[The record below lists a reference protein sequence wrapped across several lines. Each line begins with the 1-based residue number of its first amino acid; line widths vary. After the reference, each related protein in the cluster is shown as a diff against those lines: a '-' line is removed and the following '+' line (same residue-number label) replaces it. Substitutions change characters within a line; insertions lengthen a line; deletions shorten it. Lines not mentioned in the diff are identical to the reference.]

1 MHDLTQGA
9 RFWMSIMDA
18 RTVNLP
24 GRGRLT
30 VMMIKQLVLAALSA
44 TLLGGVAHAAPP
56 PSDSGGHGAEAPA
69 QNQRRRSLTSST
81 DFVPLA
87 PLTATLQ
94 ADYRL
99 RGILQIE
106 AGLEIPDSRLRA
118 RAETMMPRLRNAYVT
133 QLSIYAGANYR
144 YGELPDADRIS
155 TMLQRATDD
164 VLGQE
169 GARVLIGMIVIH
181 DR

>member
-1 MHDLTQGA
+1 MTIRQTLFA
-9 RFWMSIMDA
+9 AFA
-18 RTVNLP
+18 
-24 GRGRLT
+24 
-30 VMMIKQLVLAALSA
+30 LALAGTA
-44 TLLGGVAHAAPP
+44 TAHASPP
-56 PSDSGGHGAEAPA
+56 PSDHGGGHGEQPQQA
-69 QNQRRRSLTSST
+69 QRGRSITSSP

-118 RAETMMPRLRNAYVT
+118 RAEEMMPRLRNAYVT

-144 YGELPDADRIS
+144 YGEMPDAERIS
-155 TMLQRATDD
+155 MMLQRATDE

-169 GARVLIGMIVIH
+169 GARVLLGMVVIH

>member
-1 MHDLTQGA
+1 MTIRQTL
-9 RFWMSIMDA
+9 
-18 RTVNLP
+18 
-24 GRGRLT
+24 
-30 VMMIKQLVLAALSA
+30 LAAFALALSSA
-44 TLLGGVAHAAPP
+44 ASAHASPP
-56 PSDSGGHGAEAPA
+56 PSSGDGHGAPPQQA
-69 QNQRRRSLTSST
+69 QRGRSITSSP

-118 RAETMMPRLRNAYVT
+118 RAEEMMPRLRNAYVT

-144 YGELPDADRIS
+144 YGEMPDAERIS
-155 TMLQRATDD
+155 MMLQRATDE

-169 GARVLIGMIVIH
+169 GARVLLGMVVIH

>member
-1 MHDLTQGA
+1 MTIRQTLFA
-9 RFWMSIMDA
+9 A
-18 RTVNLP
+18 
-24 GRGRLT
+24 
-30 VMMIKQLVLAALSA
+30 LVLAFAGTAS
-44 TLLGGVAHAAPP
+44 AHASPP
-56 PSDSGGHGAEAPA
+56 PSSGDGHGAPP
-69 QNQRRRSLTSST
+69 QQTQRGRSITSSP

-118 RAETMMPRLRNAYVT
+118 RAEEMMPRLRNAYVT

-144 YGELPDADRIS
+144 YGEMPDAERIS
-155 TMLQRATDD
+155 VMLQRATDE

-169 GARVLIGMIVIH
+169 GARVLLGMVVIH

>member
-1 MHDLTQGA
+1 MTIRQML
-9 RFWMSIMDA
+9 
-18 RTVNLP
+18 
-24 GRGRLT
+24 
-30 VMMIKQLVLAALSA
+30 LAALA
-44 TLLGGVAHAAPP
+44 LTLAGTAPALASPP
-56 PSDSGGHGAEAPA
+56 PSDHGGAEGAAAPQA
-69 QNQRRRSLTSST
+69 QRGRSITSSP

-106 AGLEIPDSRLRA
+106 AGLEIPDRRLRTQ
-118 RAETMMPRLRNAYVT
+118 AEDMMPRLRNAYVT

-144 YGELPDADRIS
+144 YGEMPDADRIS
-155 TMLQRATDD
+155 MMLQQATDE

-169 GARVLIGMIVIH
+169 GARVLLGMVVIH
-181 DR
+181 ER

>member
-1 MHDLTQGA
+1 MTIRQTL
-9 RFWMSIMDA
+9 
-18 RTVNLP
+18 
-24 GRGRLT
+24 
-30 VMMIKQLVLAALSA
+30 LAAFALALSNA
-44 TLLGGVAHAAPP
+44 ASAHASPP
-56 PSDSGGHGAEAPA
+56 PSSGDGHGAPPQQA
-69 QNQRRRSLTSST
+69 QRGRSITSSP

-118 RAETMMPRLRNAYVT
+118 RAEEMMPRLRNAYVT

-144 YGELPDADRIS
+144 YGEMPDAERIS
-155 TMLQRATDD
+155 MMLQRATDE
-164 VLGQE
+164 VLGQK
-169 GARVLIGMIVIH
+169 GARVLLGMVVIH

>member
-1 MHDLTQGA
+1 MTIRQTLIA
-9 RFWMSIMDA
+9 A
-18 RTVNLP
+18 
-24 GRGRLT
+24 
-30 VMMIKQLVLAALSA
+30 LVLALASA
-44 TLLGGVAHAAPP
+44 ASAYASPP
-56 PSDSGGHGAEAPA
+56 PAADDGHGAP
-69 QNQRRRSLTSST
+69 QQQTQRGRSITSSP
-81 DFVPLA
+81 DFVPLV

-118 RAETMMPRLRNAYVT
+118 RAEEMMPRLRNAYVT

-144 YGELPDADRIS
+144 YGEMPDAERIS
-155 TMLQRATDD
+155 MMLQRATDE

-169 GARVLIGMIVIH
+169 GARVLLGMVVIH

>member
-1 MHDLTQGA
+1 MTIRQTLFA
-9 RFWMSIMDA
+9 AFA
-18 RTVNLP
+18 
-24 GRGRLT
+24 
-30 VMMIKQLVLAALSA
+30 LALAGTA
-44 TLLGGVAHAAPP
+44 AAHASPP
-56 PSDSGGHGAEAPA
+56 PAADDGHGAPA
-69 QNQRRRSLTSST
+69 QQTQRGRSITSSP

-118 RAETMMPRLRNAYVT
+118 RAEEMMPRLRNAYVT

-144 YGELPDADRIS
+144 YGELPDAERIS
-155 TMLQRATDD
+155 MMLQRATDD

-169 GARVLIGMIVIH
+169 GARVLLGMVVIH

>member
-1 MHDLTQGA
+1 MTIRQTL
-9 RFWMSIMDA
+9 
-18 RTVNLP
+18 
-24 GRGRLT
+24 
-30 VMMIKQLVLAALSA
+30 LAAFALALSSA
-44 TLLGGVAHAAPP
+44 ALAHASPP
-56 PSDSGGHGAEAPA
+56 PSSGDGHGAPPQLA
-69 QNQRRRSLTSST
+69 QRGRSITSSP

-118 RAETMMPRLRNAYVT
+118 RAEEMMPRLRNAYVT

-144 YGELPDADRIS
+144 YGEMPDAERIS
-155 TMLQRATDD
+155 VMLQRATDE

-169 GARVLIGMIVIH
+169 GARVLLGMVVIH

>member
-1 MHDLTQGA
+1 MKIRQTL
-9 RFWMSIMDA
+9 
-18 RTVNLP
+18 
-24 GRGRLT
+24 
-30 VMMIKQLVLAALSA
+30 LAAFALALTSA
-44 TLLGGVAHAAPP
+44 ASAHASPP
-56 PSDSGGHGAEAPA
+56 PSSGDGHGAPPQQA
-69 QNQRRRSLTSST
+69 QRGRSITSSP

-118 RAETMMPRLRNAYVT
+118 RAEEMMPRLRNAYVT

-144 YGELPDADRIS
+144 YGEMPDAERIS
-155 TMLQRATDD
+155 MMLQRATDE

-169 GARVLIGMIVIH
+169 GARVLLGMVVIH

>member
-1 MHDLTQGA
+1 MTIRQTL
-9 RFWMSIMDA
+9 
-18 RTVNLP
+18 
-24 GRGRLT
+24 
-30 VMMIKQLVLAALSA
+30 LAAFALALSSA
-44 TLLGGVAHAAPP
+44 ASAHASPP
-56 PSDSGGHGAEAPA
+56 PSSGDGHGAPPQQA
-69 QNQRRRSLTSST
+69 QRGRSITSSP

-118 RAETMMPRLRNAYVT
+118 RAEEMMPRLHNAYVT

-144 YGELPDADRIS
+144 YGEMPDAERIS
-155 TMLQRATDD
+155 MMLQRATDE

-169 GARVLIGMIVIH
+169 GARVLLGMVVIH

>member
-1 MHDLTQGA
+1 MTIRQTLLA
-9 RFWMSIMDA
+9 AFA
-18 RTVNLP
+18 
-24 GRGRLT
+24 
-30 VMMIKQLVLAALSA
+30 LVLSSAAS
-44 TLLGGVAHAAPP
+44 VHASPP
-56 PSDSGGHGAEAPA
+56 PSSGDGHGAPPQQA
-69 QNQRRRSLTSST
+69 QRGRSITSSP

-118 RAETMMPRLRNAYVT
+118 RAEEMMPRLRNAYVT

-144 YGELPDADRIS
+144 YGEMPDAERIS
-155 TMLQRATDD
+155 MMLQRATDE

-169 GARVLIGMIVIH
+169 GARVLLGMVVIH

>member
-1 MHDLTQGA
+1 MTIRQTLFA
-9 RFWMSIMDA
+9 A
-18 RTVNLP
+18 
-24 GRGRLT
+24 
-30 VMMIKQLVLAALSA
+30 LVLALAGTAS
-44 TLLGGVAHAAPP
+44 AHASPP
-56 PSDSGGHGAEAPA
+56 PSSGDGHGAPP
-69 QNQRRRSLTSST
+69 QQTQRGRSITSSP

-118 RAETMMPRLRNAYVT
+118 RAEEMMPRLRNAYVT

-144 YGELPDADRIS
+144 YGEMPDAERIS
-155 TMLQRATDD
+155 VMLQRATDE

-169 GARVLIGMIVIH
+169 GARVLLGMVVIH

>member
-1 MHDLTQGA
+1 MTIRQT
-9 RFWMSIMDA
+9 F
-18 RTVNLP
+18 
-24 GRGRLT
+24 
-30 VMMIKQLVLAALSA
+30 LAAFAL
-44 TLLGGVAHAAPP
+44 TLTSVASAHASPP
-56 PSDSGGHGAEAPA
+56 PSSGDGHGAPP
-69 QNQRRRSLTSST
+69 QQTQRGRSITSSP

-118 RAETMMPRLRNAYVT
+118 RAEEMMPRLRNAYVT

-144 YGELPDADRIS
+144 YGEMPDAERIS
-155 TMLQRATDD
+155 MMLQRATNE

-169 GARVLIGMIVIH
+169 GARVLLGMVVIH

>member
-1 MHDLTQGA
+1 MTIRQTL
-9 RFWMSIMDA
+9 
-18 RTVNLP
+18 
-24 GRGRLT
+24 
-30 VMMIKQLVLAALSA
+30 LAAFALALSSA
-44 TLLGGVAHAAPP
+44 TSTHASPP
-56 PSDSGGHGAEAPA
+56 PSSGDGHGAPP
-69 QNQRRRSLTSST
+69 QQTQRGRSITSSP

-118 RAETMMPRLRNAYVT
+118 RAEEMMPRLRNAYVT

-144 YGELPDADRIS
+144 YGEMPDAERIS
-155 TMLQRATDD
+155 TMLQRATDE

-169 GARVLIGMIVIH
+169 GARVLLGMVVIH

>member
-1 MHDLTQGA
+1 MRQGISA
-9 RFWMSIMDA
+9 
-18 RTVNLP
+18 LP
-24 GRGRLT
+24 GL
-30 VMMIKQLVLAALSA
+30 LPAALCA
-44 TLLGGVAHAAPP
+44 LLLCAAPAHGAPP
-56 PSDSGGHGAEAPA
+56 PADAGESAGDAPQQA
-69 QNQRRRSLTSST
+69 QRRRSITSSP

-118 RAETMMPRLRNAYVT
+118 RAEEMMPRLRNAYVT

-144 YGELPDADRIS
+144 YGDLPDAERIS
-155 TMLQRATDD
+155 AMLQRATDQ

-169 GARVLIGMIVIH
+169 GARVLLGMVVIH